1 MKLKKLS
8 FYAGPSFT
16 AERIDDK
23 REAYVV
29 KCKGTEVGSII
40 EAASGEGFVAVT
52 KNNKGLPE
60 HGTFP
65 NVRQAGIAL
74 LKYAGVIR

>member
-1 MKLKKLS
+1 MAKKLS

-16 AERIDDK
+16 AERMESTH
-23 REAYVV
+23 EAYTV
-29 KCKGTEVGSII
+29 KCKGTEVG
-40 EAASGEGFVAVT
+40 AVLASTTGEGFVAVT
-52 KNNKGLPE
+52 KDNKGLPE
-60 HGTFP
+60 GGTFP